1 MLVLGFSLLA
11 LLIRFLSGIFIAL
24 QKSKLS
30 GFIDELAGKTSSAD
44 LLNTPL
50 DTKDVLFPVYQKI
63 IQLISDVNNL
73 HERNSQIMTEKNMIE
88 LKYIQSQFNPHLLY
102 NTLGVLK
109 WKCIK
114 QSPALADVIDSM
126 ADYYRACI
134 GGYDEI
140 VTFSEELNLIQ
151 KYIALMEFTH
161 ERSYPTDYR
170 IEKELLDFRMPKHL
184 LQPFVENAILH
195 GIQQKPSGYLQI
207 EAKKEND
214 YVVFK
219 VIDNGNGIIVG

>member
-73 HERNSQIMTEKNMIE
+73 HERNSQIMTEK
-88 LKYIQSQFNPHLLY
+88 
-102 NTLGVLK
+102 
-109 WKCIK
+109 
-114 QSPALADVIDSM
+114 
-126 ADYYRACI
+126 
-134 GGYDEI
+134 
-140 VTFSEELNLIQ
+140 
-151 KYIALMEFTH
+151 
-161 ERSYPTDYR
+161 
-170 IEKELLDFRMPKHL
+170 KH
-184 LQPFVENAILH
+184 
-195 GIQQKPSGYLQI
+195 
-207 EAKKEND
+207 D
-214 YVVFK
+214 
-219 VIDNGNGIIVG
+219 

>member
-1 MLVLGFSLLA
+1 M
-11 LLIRFLSGIFIAL
+11 
-24 QKSKLS
+24 
-30 GFIDELAGKTSSAD
+30 
-44 LLNTPL
+44 
-50 DTKDVLFPVYQKI
+50 
-63 IQLISDVNNL
+63 
-73 HERNSQIMTEKNMIE
+73 
-88 LKYIQSQFNPHLLY
+88 
-102 NTLGVLK
+102 GVLK

-170 IEKELLDFRMPKHL
+170 IEKVTIKSTPGEGTC
-184 LQPFVENAILH
+184 VTLH
-195 GIQQKPSGYLQI
+195 IAFASIP
-207 EAKKEND
+207 NPD
-214 YVVFK
+214 PNF
-219 VIDNGNGIIVG
+219 